1 MDTKV
6 YRINERDEEKIKEAA
21 EVIKQG
27 GLVVFP
33 TETVYGLGANAL
45 DEVACKK
52 IFQAKGRPQDNPLIV
67 HVASFDI
74 SKYVKYI
81 PDKAKI
87 LMENFWPG
95 PLTIIMPKSSLIPDV
110 VTAGLDSVAI
120 RMPENKLARK
130 LIEFSGVP
138 IAAPS
143 ANISGRPSPT
153 SIEHCIEDLYGR
165 VDMIIGGE
173 RCRVGLESTV
183 VDATDED
190 IIILRPGF
198 ITKEDLEEVVGK
210 VFVDPAIKSEDFKPK
225 SPGMKYRHYAPKAPL
240 KVIKGDTQ
248 KVVEYI
254 KENVYNMKRQGKT
267 VGVLIVDEIMDKID
281 ADIKVSLGS
290 IKDPGTIAANLFDK
304 LREFDKTNVD
314 LILSIGFKEDGL
326 FSAIMNRLKKASGNN
341 LIEI

>member
-6 YRINERDEEKIKEAA
+6 YIIDEKDEEKIKEAA
-21 EVIKQG
+21 QVIKKG

-45 DEVACKK
+45 DENACKK
-52 IFQAKGRPQDNPLIV
+52 IFEAKGRPQDNPLIV
-67 HVASFDI
+67 HVADFDI

-81 PDKAKI
+81 PKNAKK
-87 LMENFWPG
+87 LMEAFWPG
-95 PLTIIMPKSSLIPDV
+95 PLTIIMPKSNLIPDL

-130 LIEFSGVP
+130 LIEFSNVP

-153 SIEHCIEDLYGR
+153 SIEHCIEDLYGK

-173 RCRVGLESTV
+173 RCKVGIESTV
-183 VDATDED
+183 VDVTEEAVT
-190 IIILRPGF
+190 ILRPGF
-198 ITKEDLEEVVGK
+198 ITKEDIEEVIGK
-210 VFVDPAIKSEDFKPK
+210 VYLDPAIKSDNFRPK

-240 KVIKGDTQ
+240 KVVIGDLE

-267 VGVLIVDEIMDKID
+267 VGVLLVDEIINEID
-281 ADIKVSLGS
+281 ADIKISLGT
-290 IKDPGTIAANLFDK
+290 IKSPGIIAANLFDK

-326 FSAIMNRLKKASGNN
+326 FSAIMNRLKKASGSNY
-341 LIEI
+341 IEV

>member
-6 YRINERDEEKIKEAA
+6 YIIDEKDEEKIKEAA
-21 EVIKQG
+21 QVIKKG

-45 DEVACKK
+45 DENACKK
-52 IFQAKGRPQDNPLIV
+52 IFEAKGRPQDNPLIV
-67 HVASFDI
+67 HVADFDI

-81 PDKAKI
+81 PKNAKK
-87 LMENFWPG
+87 LMEAFWPG
-95 PLTIIMPKSSLIPDV
+95 PLTIIMPKSNLIPDL

-130 LIEFSGVP
+130 LIEFSNVP

-153 SIEHCIEDLYGR
+153 SIEHCIEDLYGK

-173 RCRVGLESTV
+173 RCKVGIESTV
-183 VDATDED
+183 VDVTEEAVT
-190 IIILRPGF
+190 ILRPGF
-198 ITKEDLEEVVGK
+198 ITKEDIEEVIGK
-210 VFVDPAIKSEDFKPK
+210 VYLDPAIKSDNFRPK

-240 KVIKGDTQ
+240 KVVIGDLE

-267 VGVLIVDEIMDKID
+267 VGVLLVDEIINEID
-281 ADIKVSLGS
+281 ADIKISLGT
-290 IKDPGTIAANLFDK
+290 IKSPGIIAANLFDK

-326 FSAIMNRLKKASGNN
+326 FSAIMNRLKKASGSNYV
-341 LIEI
+341 EV

>member
-6 YRINERDEEKIKEAA
+6 YIIDEKDEEKIKEAA
-21 EVIKQG
+21 QVIKKG

-45 DEVACKK
+45 DENACKK
-52 IFQAKGRPQDNPLIV
+52 IFEAKGRPQDNPLIV
-67 HVASFDI
+67 HVADFDI

-81 PDKAKI
+81 PKNAKK
-87 LMENFWPG
+87 LMEAFWPG
-95 PLTIIMPKSSLIPDV
+95 PLTIIMPKSNLIPDL

-130 LIEFSGVP
+130 LIEFSNVP

-153 SIEHCIEDLYGR
+153 SIEHCIEDLYGK

-173 RCRVGLESTV
+173 RCKVGIESTV
-183 VDATDED
+183 VDVTED
-190 IIILRPGF
+190 AVTILRPGF
-198 ITKEDLEEVVGK
+198 ITKEDIQEVIGNVYL
-210 VFVDPAIKSEDFKPK
+210 DPAIKSENFKPK

-240 KVIKGDTQ
+240 KVIIGDLE

-267 VGVLIVDEIMDKID
+267 VGVLLVDEVINEID
-281 ADIKVSLGS
+281 ADIKISLGT
-290 IKDPGTIAANLFDK
+290 IKSPGIIAANLFDK

-341 LIEI
+341 YVEV